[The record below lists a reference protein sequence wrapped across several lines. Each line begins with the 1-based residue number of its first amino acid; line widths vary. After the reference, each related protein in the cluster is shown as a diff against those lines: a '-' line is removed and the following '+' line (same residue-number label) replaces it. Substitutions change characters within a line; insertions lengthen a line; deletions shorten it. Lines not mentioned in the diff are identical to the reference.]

1 MTSSPNRSNAAP
13 CSAIRMASVPTP
25 TAAASSARTG
35 PDVIGP
41 YGGQYLG
48 PARGRA
54 AAGVCAVGR
63 SWTWFTSRTTSSGRI
78 G

>member
-25 TAAASSARTG
+25 AAAASSARTG

-41 YGGQYLG
+41 YRGQYLG
-48 PARGRA
+48 PGVGRST
-54 AAGVCAVGR
+54 AGACAEAR